1 MSGENDSGQDKTEEP
16 TDKKKKD
23 SRDEGQVAQSKDLAS
38 VGVLLSVVMGFV
50 FFGPGMSEKMQTV
63 TIQFLTAG
71 ADNPESF
78 TADPTQLLAAGIY
91 TVVDVVAPIM
101 VVAMVMGFFLA
112 VCQVGFHWSWKSLTP
127 DIKRFD
133 PIKGLKNKLFSAQAI
148 AEWLKSMGK
157 VIVVGLV
164 SWNMMKKY
172 AAGLVEVADYDLA
185 GAVAWGSMVVGRL
198 VGFVLLFMLI
208 LGIADYIFQFYQ
220 VRKKMMMTLKDIKDE
235 TKEQEG
241 DPYLKAKVRAIMND
255 ASRGRLVSDMAEAT
269 VVISN
274 PTHYS
279 VAVKYEVGQAGPPMI
294 VARGLDNRAM
304 LIKDIARSQ
313 GIPRV
318 ENRPLARALYAQCK
332 VGDAIPGDL
341 YEGVAEV
348 LAFVY
353 RLRTSQGYTP
363 AAQPGTGLA

>member
-1 MSGENDSGQDKTEEP
+1 MI
-16 TDKKKKD
+16 
-23 SRDEGQVAQSKDLAS
+23 A
-38 VGVLLSVVMGFV
+38 
-50 FFGPGMSEKMQTV
+50 
-63 TIQFLTAG
+63 
-71 ADNPESF
+71 
-78 TADPTQLLAAGIY
+78 
-91 TVVDVVAPIM
+91 
-101 VVAMVMGFFLA
+101 GFFLA
-112 VCQVGFHWSWKSLTP
+112 VCQVGFHWSWKSLKP

-133 PIKGLKNKLFSAQAI
+133 PIKGLQNKLFSMQAI

-164 SWNMMKKY
+164 SWNMSKSY
-172 AAGLVEVADYDLA
+172 APGLAELADYDLH
-185 GAVAWGSMVVGRL
+185 GSVAWGCLLIARL
-198 VGFVLLFMLI
+198 VGYILLYMLL
-208 LGIADYIFQFYQ
+208 LGIADYIFQYYQ
-220 VRKKMMMTLKDIKDE
+220 VRKKMMMSMKELKDE

-241 DPYLKAKVRAIMND
+241 DPYQKAKVRSIMND
-255 ASRGRLVSDMAEAT
+255 VSRGRLVNDMAEAS

-279 VAVKYEVGQAGPPMI
+279 VAVKYEVGQPGPPII
-294 VARGLDNRAM
+294 VARGLDNRAQ

-332 VGDAIPGDL
+332 VGDTIPGGL
-341 YEGVAEV
+341 YEAVAEV

-353 RLRTSQGYTP
+353 RLRESQGYTS